1 MYVDPNEQGRYQVW
15 QNVNAP
21 GYFPTGTKQNV
32 IMVTAID
39 KFARRNEMLSDE
51 QIKKE
56 VYAILQEMYGQNIPP
71 IRDIAVPRWTIDPL
85 YRGSYSNWPLGA
97 VDEHHLNLGKPVG
110 AMKSWI
116 HFTGEALSAE
126 AFGYVQGAWDE
137 AHKTANTI
145 AQCLSSKCPMVEIYE
160 SIKVCPQKPT
170 QQFKRNARRVSF
182 TN

>member
-97 VDEHHLNLGKPVG
+97 VNEHHLNLGKPVG

-116 HFTGEALSAE
+116 HFTG
-126 AFGYVQGAWDE
+126 

-160 SIKVCPQKPT
+160 NIKECPQKPT